1 MRKKWFLLGCLCIFV
16 PVLFQGWKQKQQEQV
31 VTTFHKELKSVDE
44 IQIERVLQEAREY
57 NLKLFQTGVLDKRN
71 YKKQLNL
78 LGTGIMASLE
88 IPRIGVKLPIY
99 HGTEEGVLKEGAGH
113 MQETS
118 LPIGGE
124 NTHCVLAGHSG
135 MSSAKMF
142 TRLDELQKG
151 DVFLISVCN
160 QTLCYQVCEIRT
172 VRPDN
177 EDVIKIQEG
186 KDRISLITCTPYGL
200 NTHRLVVTGE
210 RITKEEVQEEKVQEE
225 KVLVQRVSKRERIW
239 LGGVILVVV
248 IGVYRRLR
256 K

>member
-1 MRKKWFLLGCLCIFV
+1 MRKRWFLLGCLCILG
-16 PVLFQGWKQKQQEQV
+16 PILFQGWKQCQQEQV
-31 VTTFHKELKSVDE
+31 VATFHKELKSVDE
-44 IQIERVLQEAREY
+44 IRIEQMLQEAREY
-57 NLKLFQTGVLDKRN
+57 NLKLFQTGMLDKDN
-71 YKKQLNL
+71 YKKQLDL
-78 LGTGIMASLE
+78 LGNGIMASLE

-99 HGTEEGVLKEGAGH
+99 HGTEESVLKEGAGH
-113 MQETS
+113 MKETS

-177 EDVIKIQEG
+177 EDIIKIQEG
-186 KDRISLITCTPYGL
+186 KDYVSLITCTPYGL

-210 RITKEEVQEEKVQEE
+210 RITKEEVQEEKME
-225 KVLVQRVSKRERIW
+225 VQRISKQERIW
-239 LGGVILVVV
+239 FGGLILVAV
-248 IGVYRRLR
+248 IGAYGRLR